1 METPWKI
8 ERKQIVEAANELA
21 RIGLVVGASGN
32 VSQKLSQAEGR
43 ELLAITPS
51 QKPYSSLTPKD
62 IVVVDFEGE
71 PVEGQ
76 LVPSS
81 ETMIHIQIYKARPD
95 VRAVI
100 HAHPVFC
107 SVAAVAGMDIPPIID
122 ELVILVGGAIKVS
135 EYAFPGTEDLARSAC
150 RALGERKAVLLRNH
164 GMVGVGESLQ
174 EALDICQIVER
185 AAQIFIHA
193 SQLGKVNLLPAE
205 VIEAEESLYRMRLR
219 AEQE

>member
-8 ERKQIVEAANELA
+8 ERKQTVEAANELA
-21 RIGLVVGASGN
+21 RMGLVAGTSGN
-32 VSQKLSQAEGR
+32 VSQRLSQAEGR

-51 QKPYSSLTPKD
+51 QKPYSSLTPED

-81 ETMIHIQIYKARPD
+81 ETMIHVQIYKARQD

-100 HAHPVFC
+100 HAHPIFC

-150 RALGERKAVLLRNH
+150 SALGERKAVLLRNH

-174 EALDICQIVER
+174 EALDICLLVER

-193 SQLGKVNLLPAE
+193 SQLGKVNLLPAV

>member
-1 METPWKI
+1 METPWKM
-8 ERKQIVEAANELA
+8 ERKRIVEAANELA
-21 RIGLVVGASGN
+21 GMGLVVGTSGN
-32 VSQKLSQAEGR
+32 VSQRLGQTEGR

-51 QKPYSSLTPKD
+51 QKPYSSLAPED

-81 ETMIHIQIYKARPD
+81 ETMIHVQIYKARPD

-107 SVAAVAGMDIPPIID
+107 TVAAVAGLDIPPIID
-122 ELVILVGGAIKVS
+122 ELVILVGGVIKVA
-135 EYAFPGTEDLARSAC
+135 EYGFPGTEDLARSAC
-150 RALGERKAVLLRNH
+150 SALGERKAVLLRNH
-164 GMVGVGESLQ
+164 GMVGVGGSLQ

-193 SQLGKVNLLPAE
+193 SQLGRVNLLPAE

-219 AEQE
+219 ADQE